1 MPLCRLRRTLI
12 VTLIGYC
19 FFFLASAAAAED
31 STDPH
36 EPDESTIQNDL
47 VQKQLEYIETDNIEQ
62 YWRNIYEN
70 YNGFLPDNETPSIF
84 DLVLDNREGFDLQ
97 GTVLGFLKYFFFE
110 IVQNVKLLGTIAVLA
125 VFCMVLQYMQTAFEQ
140 NAVSKVAYAVAYLV
154 LIILAI
160 NSFAVAMDT
169 AKTTISSMVNFM
181 LALIPLMLT
190 LLGVMGNFASVAVFH
205 PLIVFL
211 VHFIGTIVYTV
222 IFPLLF
228 FSAVLGIVSSYAEQ
242 YPLTN
247 LAKLLRNVS
256 MSALGIF
263 LTVFLGVVSVQGAAT
278 AVTDG
283 VTIRTAKYVTG
294 NFVPV
299 VGGMFAEAADTVV
312 GASLLVKNA
321 VGMSGVIILLF
332 ICAFPALKIL
342 ALALIYSFT
351 GAVMQ
356 PLGDSPIIHCL
367 DTIGKGLIT
376 IFAAMATVGL
386 MFFIAVTIIVTAGN
400 MSVMLR

>member
-1 MPLCRLRRTLI
+1 MPLCRLRSTVIII
-12 VTLIGYC
+12 VIGC
-19 FFFLASAAAAED
+19 CLLLLTTAAAAEESVD
-31 STDPH
+31 RH
-36 EPDESTIQNDL
+36 EDDGASIQNEL
-47 VQKQLEYIETDNIEQ
+47 VNKQLQQIDTNDIEQ
-62 YWRNIYEN
+62 YWQQIYRD
-70 YNGFLPDNETPSIF
+70 YNGFLPETESPSVF
-84 DLVLDNREGFDLQ
+84 DVILNSREGFDIK
-97 GTVLGFLKYFFFE
+97 GTLSGFLNYFVYE
-110 IVQNVKLLGTIAVLA
+110 IVQNLKLLGTIAVLA
-125 VFCMVLQYMQTAFEQ
+125 VFCMVLKYMQTAFEQ
-140 NAVSKVAYAVAYLV
+140 NTVSKVAYAVSYLV

-160 NSFAVAMDT
+160 NSFAVAMEA
-169 AKTTISSMVNFM
+169 AKSAISSMVHFM
-181 LALIPLMLT
+181 LALIPLVLT
-190 LLGVMGNFASVAVFH
+190 LLGTMGNFASMAMFH
-205 PLIVFL
+205 PLIIFL

-228 FSAVLGIVSSYAEQ
+228 FSVVLGIVSSYAEQ

-256 MSALGIF
+256 ISALGIF

-299 VGGMFAEAADTVV
+299 IGGLFAEAADTVV

-321 VGMSGVIILLF
+321 VGMTGVIILLF

-342 ALALIYSFT
+342 ALAFIYSFT

-356 PLGDSPIIHCL
+356 PLGDSPIINCL
-367 DTIGKGLIT
+367 ETIGKGMIT

-386 MFFIAVTIIVTAGN
+386 MFFIALTIMITAGN
-400 MSVMLR
+400 VSVMMR